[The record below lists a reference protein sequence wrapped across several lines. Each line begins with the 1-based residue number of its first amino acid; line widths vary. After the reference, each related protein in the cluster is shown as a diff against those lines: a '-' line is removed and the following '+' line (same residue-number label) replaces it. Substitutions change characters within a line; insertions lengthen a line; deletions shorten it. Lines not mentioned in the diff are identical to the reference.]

1 MDNVL
6 YSLSLALL
14 HFKPAPVY
22 ILDEVD
28 VALDLA
34 HRQNIEQMIRKY
46 FPESRF
52 IIVSLKESM
61 FTNANVLFR
70 TRFLNGMSTVIREDH
85 FKILELSSEDEDF
98 QKIKGFFFL
107 DSREKN
113 REIGDLSEV
122 EADSDIERLIVEEM
136 MLII

>member
-1 MDNVL
+1 MDLKFTLNSEVPGEEVWKNFLEDNVL
-6 YSLSLALL
+6 YSLSCPLL
-14 HFKPAPVY
+14 NFKLAPVY

-34 HRQNIEQMIRKY
+34 HTQNIEQIIRKY
-46 FPESRF
+46 FPESQF

-85 FKILELSSEDEDF
+85 FKILE
-98 QKIKGFFFL
+98 
-107 DSREKN
+107 
-113 REIGDLSEV
+113 
-122 EADSDIERLIVEEM
+122 
-136 MLII
+136 